1 MSLRSKIDDMLE
13 YYISY
18 NKPPKRLFIPIKYKK
33 LLGDKF
39 GMGFNIIYHSNGFRV
54 PITFVNSIFSVS
66 DFNVHEDI
74 FVI

>member
-13 YYISY
+13 YYIGY
-18 NKPPKRLFIPIKYKK
+18 NKLPKRLFIPMKYKK

-39 GMGFNIIYHSNGFRV
+39 GMCFNIAYHSSGFKI

-74 FVI
+74 FIV